1 MSDQGQTEAVD
12 EEKAIGASKA
22 VANTETATEREQEQ
36 AAEDFTKEDK
46 DGELMHVRVAAP
58 FREYY
63 DGQAFSIS
71 AVNLTGPFDILPKH
85 HNFISLLTAC
95 ELVIRGL
102 VKEEQKAIKISISGG
117 IMHFKEDE
125 VIVFLD
131 V

>member
-1 MSDQGQTEAVD
+1 MSDQVQAVD
-12 EEKAIGASKA
+12 EEKAIGSEEHQ
-22 VANTETATEREQEQ
+22 ETAVEKEEKQ
-36 AAEDFTKEDK
+36 AAAEYKEADK
-46 DGELMHVRVAAP
+46 DNDMMHVRVAAP

-95 ELVIRGL
+95 ELVIRGI
-102 VKEEQKAIKISISGG
+102 VKDEQKAVKITISGG
-117 IMHFKEDE
+117 IMHVKQDE

>member
-1 MSDQGQTEAVD
+1 MSGDNQAVD
-12 EEKAIGASKA
+12 EQKAIGSEKEAPVS
-22 VANTETATEREQEQ
+22 ATEREEEK
-36 AAEDFTKEDK
+36 AAEEYNQQDK
-46 DGELMHVRVAAP
+46 NNDMMHVRVAAP

-102 VKEEQKAIKISISGG
+102 VKTEQKAIKITISGG
-117 IMHFKEDE
+117 IMHVKEDE